1 MYARL
6 VLAELSLYPD
16 TLKRVEPVLKA
27 LRAALGKVKGLQSY
41 TLFHDW
47 DKGEVGLLAVWDS
60 PEAELKAWGQI
71 KGKLDGARD
80 VMWRGRPTF
89 KLYDVYEHGPS
100 AKPSIGKP
108 VTPKKASQKASK
120 VKPKTRSTKN

>member
-6 VLAELSLYPD
+6 VLAELSIYPD

-27 LRAALGKVKGLQSY
+27 LKTALGKVKGLQSY

-47 DKGEVGLLAVWDS
+47 AKGEVGLLAVWDS
-60 PEAELKAWGQI
+60 SEAEQKAWGQI

-80 VMWRGRPTF
+80 VMWKGRPTF

-100 AKPSIGKP
+100 SKPTRREPIAAKKTS
-108 VTPKKASQKASK
+108 PKADKA
-120 VKPKTRSTKN
+120 KPKTRSPKS